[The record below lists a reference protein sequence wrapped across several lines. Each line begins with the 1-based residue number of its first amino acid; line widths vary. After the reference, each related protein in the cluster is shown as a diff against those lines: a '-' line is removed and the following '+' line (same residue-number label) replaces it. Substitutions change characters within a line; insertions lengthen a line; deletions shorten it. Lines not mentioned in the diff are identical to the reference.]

1 MLPVLIYLANSKGTQ
16 VGRLRVVVCT
26 YSGVKVAK
34 EEKVI
39 AIVDVFDG
47 VVQVGVELVSCL
59 RSEYR
64 GGEAAGILIPCRL
77 IQPSSARFS

>member
-39 AIVDVFDG
+39 AIVDVFYG

-59 RSEYR
+59 RSC
-64 GGEAAGILIPCRL
+64 GADK
-77 IQPSSARFS
+77 FS